1 MRINNIFGTKFKG
14 AIGKDMIASSWK
26 GKEYVKAYTH
36 PSNPR
41 TEAQQE
47 HRAIFARA
55 VETWH
60 KLELCQR
67 EFYNRVAVEMTGYN
81 LFISRYIAA
90 VKNEREP
97 EVPLIVSWKPEDMG
111 QAQGCASSVLLGQR
125 LIFSLMLSDGGGEI
139 ALTRSDAPY
148 EFAFRRGGGEDK
160 VRLSADAMIPGG
172 SVILK
177 SGELGIGLVLSVKSP

>member
-47 HRAIFARA
+47 HRGIFARA

-60 KLELCQR
+60 KLKLCQR

-90 VKNEREP
+90 VKDEREP
-97 EVPLIVSWKPEDMG
+97 EVPLIVSWKPEDAG
-111 QAQGCASSVLLGQR
+111 QAQGCTSSVFLGQR
-125 LIFSLMLSDGGGEI
+125 LLFSLRLSEGGGEI

-148 EFAFRRGGGEDK
+148 EFAFRRGGGEDR
-160 VRLSADAMIPGG
+160 VRLSADALVPGG
-172 SVILK
+172 SVTLR
-177 SGELGIGLVLSVKSP
+177 SDQVGIGLVLSINPP